1 MTIEKQLS
9 VVGCFLLSGCMTLAG
24 KPTASSSCSFEQVW
38 DASIAAFGDFQL
50 QSVDKAAGALETQW
64 VEVAASTQA
73 GALQREV
80 NKERVR
86 YVVEVK
92 PDGRGA
98 AATVLQLREEWSPMG
113 VRSRQW
119 RAIPGNSS
127 EESAVVKEI
136 ARRLKEKGC

>member
-1 MTIEKQLS
+1 MTIRKQVSTLALL
-9 VVGCFLLSGCMTLAG
+9 LLSGCVTLEG
-24 KPTASSSCSFEQVW
+24 KPTASSPCSFDQVW
-38 DASIAAFGDFQL
+38 DTAIVAFGDLPL
-50 QSVDKAAGALETQW
+50 QSVDKAAGTLATQW
-64 VEVAASTQA
+64 VEVEAATPA

-80 NKERVR
+80 NKERVK

-92 PDGRGA
+92 PGGRGA
-98 AATVLQLREEWSPMG
+98 AAAVLQLREEWSPMG

-127 EESAVVKEI
+127 EESAVVTEI

>member
-1 MTIEKQLS
+1 MTIGKQLS
-9 VVGCFLLSGCMTLAG
+9 VVGCFLLSGCMTLEG
-24 KPTASSSCSFEQVW
+24 KPTAFSSCSFDHVW
-38 DASIAAFGDFQL
+38 DTSIVALADFQL
-50 QSVDKAAGALETQW
+50 QTTDKTAGALETKW
-64 VEVAASTQA
+64 LEVEGTTQA

-80 NKERVR
+80 NKERVK

-92 PDGRGA
+92 PDSRGA

-119 RAIPGNSS
+119 RAIPGNPS
-127 EESAVVKEI
+127 EESAVAAEI

>member
-1 MTIEKQLS
+1 MVIRKSVAVLS
-9 VVGCFLLSGCMTLAG
+9 VVVLSGCMTLAG
-24 KPTASSSCSFEQVW
+24 KPTAFSSCSFEQVW
-38 DASIAAFGDFQL
+38 DTSISAFGDFQV
-50 QSVDKAAGALETQW
+50 QSVDKTAGALETQW

-92 PDGRGA
+92 PEGRGA
-98 AATVLQLREEWSPMG
+98 VATVLQLREEWSPMG

-119 RAIPGNSS
+119 RGMPGNTT
-127 EESAVVKEI
+127 EEQAVTAEI
-136 ARRLKEKGC
+136 AKRLKEKGC